1 MQGRWEE
8 VNQLERLI
16 RGGTTATTKPASKGT
31 QVYTLT
37 VENQSVKAI
46 IQAIAQQEKLT
57 VEASE
62 QAQKVWGKRVSVVA
76 KELRLNQLLS
86 EVVGQAMLTFVIKD
100 EILSIDIADN

>member
-1 MQGRWEE
+1 MNEPSEEIEEEEHFVFEE
-8 VNQLERLI
+8 VDELAEAIEERKEADRI
-16 RGGTTATTKPASKGT
+16 ER
-31 QVYTLT
+31 
-37 VENQSVKAI
+37 E
-46 IQAIAQQEKLT
+46 AIAQQEKLT